1 MTPLRSPKA
10 VEVKY
15 RRKLLSLVNALKK
28 DTLSL
33 IGPILKQFQSEY
45 VNDAYAQTLEEAF
58 DRLRKA
64 YENIDKDAKLIAS
77 SFVED
82 TNSVNRKQFYA
93 AMENAVGVSLER
105 SIQNEGL
112 SDILVATTRENVS
125 LIKSIPA
132 EYLKSVE
139 SIVFT
144 GTTQGSKYGSLIQQI
159 QKAGGVSA
167 RRAKLI
173 ARDQSSKINSAI
185 TQQRAQSLGV
195 EEYIWRTAGDERVRD
210 THKRNNGKVFRWDKP
225 PKETG
230 HPGTDIQCRCVAQP
244 IIKI

>member
-1 MTPLRSPKA
+1 MSPLRSPKNP
-10 VEVKY
+10 EVKY
-15 RRKLLSLVNALKK
+15 RRQLQGLVRSLKRDVSALI
-28 DTLSL
+28 L
-33 IGPILKQFQSEY
+33 PVLKQYQSEY
-45 VNDAYAQTLEEAF
+45 VNDAYAQSLEEAF

-64 YENIDKDAKLIAS
+64 YDNIDKDARLISA
-77 SFVED
+77 SFVEEV
-82 TNSVNRKQFYA
+82 NSVNRKQFYA

-112 SDILVATTRENVS
+112 SDILMATTRENVN

-132 EYLKSVE
+132 EYLKNVE

-144 GTTQGSKYGSLIQQI
+144 GTVQGSKYGSLIQQI
-159 QKAGGVSA
+159 QKAGGVSE

-185 TQQRAQSLGV
+185 TQQRSQSLGV
-195 EEYIWRTAGDERVRD
+195 EEYVWRTAGDERVRQ
-210 THKRNNGKVFRWDKP
+210 THKDNNGKIFRWDKP

-244 IIKI
+244 IIKL